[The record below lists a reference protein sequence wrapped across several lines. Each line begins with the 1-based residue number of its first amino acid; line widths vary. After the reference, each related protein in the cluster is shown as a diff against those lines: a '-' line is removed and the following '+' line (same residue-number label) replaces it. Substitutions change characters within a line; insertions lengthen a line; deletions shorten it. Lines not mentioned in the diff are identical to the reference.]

1 MLNRI
6 DYQHDL
12 VDFLSSAFPTE
23 SSADPNDPE
32 GWRRVRPEEWTWQEF
47 KNGHLMASRAEC
59 DDFDWIR
66 KARQAVRARSEALWE
81 RVGLLL
87 GVDAEMIN
95 MGEEYDDVFA
105 PGGALGD
112 VFDSD
117 ATTPSM
123 GVASPA
129 MYSVHD
135 DRFGFIGDE
144 HARDQVWVEGLQ
156 AVSSSPSET
165 DNDDDTP
172 AGSFGNRKPRPMVNA
187 SPGLQLSG
195 TGSEPRSLSPLPGLP
210 GMDTIGESDDE
221 PPQLGGQ
228 SMSGKLTTAQRA
240 AQEPVQDPFGRTP
253 PTPASLVGDLSRSL
267 PGIQK
272 PRTKSFVGLQIF
284 TMPSLPT
291 TLPNE
296 YYRRDGDH
304 SGFQQADANMPH
316 LERGPGNPLFPA
328 SFSSLS
334 LAPTLPNNNPAL
346 KRSSSMAQ
354 GRAGASSGSGS
365 QASTPKMGGGRPPW
379 TELMRKK
386 SRGGMSES
394 ELCVVPELLS

>member
-1 MLNRI
+1 M
-6 DYQHDL
+6 
-12 VDFLSSAFPTE
+12 
-23 SSADPNDPE
+23 ADPSDPD
-32 GWRRVRPEEWTWQEF
+32 GWRRVRPEDWTWQEF

-66 KARQAVRARSEALWE
+66 KARQAIRARSEAMWE

-87 GVDAEMIN
+87 GVDPEMIN
-95 MGEEYDDVFA
+95 MGEEYDEVFA

-129 MYSVHD
+129 MYSMHD

-144 HARDQVWVEGLQ
+144 YARDQVWVEGLE
-156 AVSSSPSET
+156 AAGSSSS
-165 DNDDDTP
+165 DRGNDDDTP
-172 AGSFGNRKPRPMVNA
+172 AGSFGDRKSRSFVNA

-195 TGSEPRSLSPLPGLP
+195 TGFDSRSISPLPGLP
-210 GMDTIGESDDE
+210 LGMDTIGESE
-221 PPQLGGQ
+221 EEAAQRGARRIA
-228 SMSGKLTTAQRA
+228 GKPTPAQRA
-240 AQEPVQDPFGRTP
+240 GQEPTQDPFGMTP
-253 PTPASLVGDLSRSL
+253 PTPTSIPSESPLGRSL
-267 PGIQK
+267 PGMQK

-284 TMPSLPT
+284 TMPSLRT
-291 TLPNE
+291 TLPND

-304 SGFQQADANMPH
+304 SGFQQADATMPH

-346 KRSSSMAQ
+346 KRSSSVVQ
-354 GRAGASSGSGS
+354 RRGEASSGSGS

-379 TELMRKK
+379 TELIGRK

-394 ELCVVPELLS
+394 E